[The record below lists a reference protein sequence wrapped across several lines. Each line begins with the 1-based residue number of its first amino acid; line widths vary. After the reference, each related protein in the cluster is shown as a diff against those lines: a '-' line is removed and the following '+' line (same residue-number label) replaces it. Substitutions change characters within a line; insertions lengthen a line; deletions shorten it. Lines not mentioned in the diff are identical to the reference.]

1 MRLFELEGQYTNEL
15 LDTVIDLIYTA
26 SAEGQDSISTEDM
39 ISDLESQGY
48 LVNVKDL
55 IDMLQDNPIIINISK
70 DSIDIDTGIN
80 DSDSDTYTQQ
90 DQEQRNQDTVSAMA
104 KKQINKDI

>member
-55 IDMLQDNPIIINISK
+55 IDMLQDNPIITNISK